1 MAKDIISLQDFLNP
15 NNGET
20 EREVHLSRFASPFI
34 IHPITE
40 GENAEL
46 EKRATRKVKS
56 KSGNDTKELNVE
68 LYMNL
73 LMLNCL
79 DERILEVLK
88 NEEVQARYNSH
99 GSQIETLK
107 NMLRPGEYR
116 ELFAKVQEIN
126 GFNEDSDLVEDVEDI
141 KE

>member
-40 GENAEL
+40 AENADL

-56 KSGNDTKELNVE
+56 KAGNDTKELNVE

-116 ELFAKVQEIN
+116 ELFAQVQEIN

>member
-46 EKRATRKVKS
+46 ERRATRKVKS

-88 NEEVQARYNSH
+88 N
-99 GSQIETLK
+99 
-107 NMLRPGEYR
+107 
-116 ELFAKVQEIN
+116 
-126 GFNEDSDLVEDVEDI
+126 
-141 KE
+141 